1 MPIVSLHGSDNTGGI
16 RHKAQGSSFVP
27 CALSLAPFHPEH
39 SHYDPRRFKVE
50 ANFTYGCEGFV
61 VMRRKDGS
69 RNMYLVFIGFA
80 LASILITVA
89 INCLPRFAQ
98 RGAVPPFEE
107 MHNHLERPITPEIP
121 ISPHQAASPKVAI
134 IIDDLGYDASL
145 AEGFMRLDLPL
156 TLSILPF
163 APYTHSIAHR
173 AREGGREVMLHLPME
188 PRTYPS
194 INPGDGVLLV
204 SMERAAILEVL
215 DRDLGEIPF
224 VEGVNNHMGSRF
236 TEDREKMMVVLG
248 ELRRRGLYFVDSKTS
263 RMSVAFDLA
272 RQMKIRTARR
282 DVFLDNDLSEGTLKI
297 QMDRLLTVAR
307 HKGHAIGI
315 GHPHKETLW
324 FLRRFQVGL
333 EKEVEVVPVSCLV
346 NR

>member
-1 MPIVSLHGSDNTGGI
+1 MEKMTFYETI
-16 RHKAQGSSFVP
+16 
-27 CALSLAPFHPEH
+27 
-39 SHYDPRRFKVE
+39 KVE
-50 ANFTYGCEGFV
+50 ANFKSGCEGFMV
-61 VMRRKDGS
+61 TRRKDGS
-69 RNMYLVFIGFA
+69 RNIYLYLVFIGFA
-80 LASILITVA
+80 LTGILIIVA
-89 INCLPRFAQ
+89 INYLPRFAQ

-107 MHNHLERPITPEIP
+107 LQRYPVKSITPEVP
-121 ISPHQAASPKVAI
+121 VSPHQEASPKVAI
-134 IIDDLGYDASL
+134 IIDDLGYDTSL

-163 APYTHSIAHR
+163 APSTRSIARR
-173 AREGGREVMLHLPME
+173 AKEEGREVMLHLPME
-188 PRTYPS
+188 PRSYPR

-215 DRDLGEIPF
+215 ERDLGEMPF

-236 TEDREKMMVVLG
+236 TENREQMMVVLG
-248 ELRRRGLYFVDSKTS
+248 ELKRRGLYFVDSKTS

-272 RQMKIRTARR
+272 RQMGIRTACR
-282 DVFLDNDLSEGTLKI
+282 DIFLDNDLSEGALKI
-297 QMDRLLTVAR
+297 QMERLLTVAR

-324 FLRRFQVGL
+324 FLRKFQVGL
-333 EKEVEVVPVSCLV
+333 QKEVEVVPVSCLV